1 MTSRKCLARLAPLL
15 SLLACTVSAQ
25 GVDNWRG
32 AGDLV
37 WRNGS
42 GELCWRS
49 GAWTPATADKR
60 CDGAIVAAVPAP
72 APAPA
77 APRPLSR
84 IVLLPDAE
92 GKVGRIELLTGGRA
106 QPLEQAYQQ
115 ATTQDG
121 QVRLE
126 ALSKAA
132 VEGRFGTLYQ
142 GLPRVASRY
151 LLYFE
156 TGGARLTAESQALL
170 PQIRAQLQ
178 NYPGVEVVITGHT
191 DSAGNE
197 ADNEA
202 LSFRRANTVREILLA
217 AGFPPERMDTV
228 GRGERE
234 LLAPTGDGVS
244 EARNRR
250 VEVKLR

>member
-1 MTSRKCLARLAPLL
+1 MTSRNYLARLAPLL

-32 AGDLV
+32 AGDLL

-60 CDGAIVAAVPAP
+60 CDGAIVAAAP
-72 APAPA
+72 APAPP

-84 IVLLPDAE
+84 IVLLPDAQ
-92 GKVGRIELLTGGRA
+92 GKVGRIELVTGGRA

-115 ATTQDG
+115 ATAQDG
-121 QVRLE
+121 QARLE
-126 ALSKAA
+126 VLSKAA
-132 VEGRFGTLYQ
+132 VEGRFGPLYQ
-142 GLPRVASRY
+142 GLPRAASRY

-156 TGGARLTAESQALL
+156 SGGASLTVESQALL

-202 LSFRRANTVREILLA
+202 LSFRRANAVREILLA

-234 LLAPTGDGVS
+234 LLVPTGDGVA

>member
-1 MTSRKCLARLAPLL
+1 MTSPGLFRRLWPVIA
-15 SLLACTVSAQ
+15 LLAGAAQAQ

-32 AGDLV
+32 AGDLP

-49 GAWTPATADKR
+49 SAWTPATATR
-60 CDGAIVAAVPAP
+60 GCDGAIVAAAPVPAP
-72 APAPA
+72 V
-77 APRPLSR
+77 APRPLTR

-92 GKVGRIELLTGGRA
+92 GKVGRIELVTGGRTL
-106 QPLEQAYQQ
+106 PLSQAYQQ
-115 ATTQDG
+115 ATAQDG
-121 QVRLE
+121 QSSSE
-126 ALSKAA
+126 QLSKAA
-132 VEGRFGTLYQ
+132 VDSRFGALYQ
-142 GLPRVASRY
+142 GLPRAAARY

-156 TGGARLTAESQALL
+156 SGGELLTPPSQALL

-191 DSAGNE
+191 DRQGSD

-202 LSFRRANTVREILLA
+202 LSLRRANSVRQILLT
-217 AGFPPERMDTV
+217 AGFPSERMDTV

-234 LLAPTGDGVS
+234 PLVPTADGVA

>member
-1 MTSRKCLARLAPLL
+1 MTSRNHLAWLAPLML
-15 SLLACTVSAQ
+15 LLAGAVQAQ

-42 GELCWRS
+42 GDLCWRS
-49 GAWTPATADKR
+49 GAWTPATAVQG
-60 CDGAIVAAVPAP
+60 CDGAIVAVAP
-72 APAPA
+72 AA

-106 QPLEQAYQQ
+106 QPLDQAYQQ

-121 QVRLE
+121 QARLE
-126 ALSKAA
+126 VLSKAA

-142 GLPRVASRY
+142 GLPRAASRY

-156 TGGARLTAESQALL
+156 SGGARLTGESHALL

-191 DSAGNE
+191 DRAGNE

-202 LSFRRANTVREILLA
+202 LSFRRANAVREILLA

-234 LLAPTGDGVS
+234 LLVPTADGVA